1 MRRCIDKWSA
11 NIDAIACLIVDYG
24 FGEAKAK
31 AEISRSIK
39 IQLLQFSTEKQL
51 ASHSHAYY

>member
-39 IQLLQFSTEKQL
+39 IQLLQFVQ
-51 ASHSHAYY
+51 Y